1 MHFVSPYIDETR
13 LKGLAMH
20 IATHTDIMDNPHYGV
35 HKLSPTLLHT
45 MDNEVQLA
53 TTQDLTKVSGHT
65 YIAAGLCI

>member
-1 MHFVSPYIDETR
+1 
-13 LKGLAMH
+13 MH

-35 HKLSPTLLHT
+35 HKLSLTLLCT

-53 TTQDLTKVSGHT
+53 TTQDLTKVSGRT